1 MKNKILIYDD
11 IGASGVVVL
20 KKALQEEF
28 SSRKIA
34 VETVSAEDILTK
46 NVLNSSVAAFFMPG
60 AAADDY
66 HLKLGKSGKDLI
78 RSYVESGGIYY
89 GICAGAYFAS
99 QKAVF
104 EPKNHKLR
112 KINDYG
118 LNLIDAVAVG
128 TLQKELNI
136 KPYEATANATAVV
149 PLQDAQTNAVY
160 TSYYHGGPW
169 FVCKKKSPVIIL
181 TYYNLPAKKLPAVI
195 AEKVSK
201 GLVIASGVHYE
212 TTGSALSK
220 CLLPDRTD
228 YRTAQKVISELNRTE
243 YLRRALFQK
252 MMYYTRV

>member
-11 IGASGVVVL
+11 IGASGVMVL

-60 AAADDY
+60 GAADEY

-99 QKAVF
+99 KKAVF

-149 PLQDAQTNAVY
+149 PLQDAQTNVVY

-169 FVCKKKSPVIIL
+169 FVCKKNVVIL
-181 TYYNLPAKKLPAVI
+181 MYYNLPAKKLPAVI

-201 GLVIASGVHYE
+201 GLVIVSGVHYE

-243 YLRRALFQK
+243 YLRRLLFHK